1 MTRVLVCLIASLLLL
16 APPAHAQTT
25 AVPVPAEGGARVTTG
40 TSSAQPVVPGS
51 SVAEDG
57 VQPSMTPQPGAPQ
70 VEPAAWWSGWVL
82 PALIGLLV
90 VVAALVLALSRRR
103 SRVPVAEFGSA
114 APVPVVVDD
123 GAGLA
128 PVLRLVGDNA
138 PGDAIR
144 QQVTRLLA
152 GAPDRAAL
160 VDCAIRLRDQLGDRA
175 PDLAHR
181 LLSALNAT
189 GITEITA
196 DGALF
201 DPHHHTAA
209 GTVEAPRPDF
219 RDRVAE
225 TRKPGYLD
233 HGTVLRLP
241 EVILYR

>member
-1 MTRVLVCLIASLLLL
+1 MTRVLACLIASLLLL
-16 APPAHAQTT
+16 ALPAHAQTT
-25 AVPVPAEGGARVTTG
+25 AVPVPAGGAQVTTPI
-40 TSSAQPVVPGS
+40 APGS
-51 SVAEDG
+51 SSVPGG
-57 VQPSMTPQPGAPQ
+57 VQQMTQTPMPGPPQ
-70 VEPAAWWSGWVL
+70 VEPAWWSGWVL

-90 VVAALVLALSRRR
+90 VVVALALVVRRR

-114 APVPVVVDD
+114 APVPVADD

-128 PVLRLVGDNA
+128 PVLRLVGDHA

-152 GAPDRAAL
+152 GTPDRAAL

-201 DPHHHTAA
+201 DPHHHTAS
-209 GTVEAPRPDF
+209 GTVPAPRPDF